1 MLDKILR
8 RLPTFRGKYR
18 VMKFLYGQ
26 MLKST
31 QEILLEGKYSCKY
44 FLPNLTENVGLDI
57 FINGIYEEETV
68 NFLNRIIPPNG
79 KFMDIG
85 ANIGAISIPLSK
97 RRGDIQVLAVE
108 AAPWI
113 FEYLEKNVSVNQLRN
128 ISLVNNAV
136 FDTDNVEMDFFSPRE
151 KYGKGSLSPVFS
163 QDGIKILTR
172 QVDTIIREYSFESV
186 NTLKVD
192 VEGFEHFV
200 FKGALNLL
208 KSDNPPDIVFEFVD
222 WAEGC
227 AMNLLPGSA
236 QQLLLDLGYD
246 LFQLKGN
253 EIIKLNGIMTKGS
266 ANLFASQNASKRLLK
281 R

>member
-8 RLPTFRGKYR
+8 SLPTFRGKHR
-18 VMKFLYGQ
+18 VMRFLYGQ
-26 MLKST
+26 MLRST
-31 QEILLEGKYSCKY
+31 EEILLEGKYSCKY
-44 FLPNLTENVGLDI
+44 FLPNLKENVGLDI

-68 NFLNRIIPPNG
+68 NFLDRILPLNG
-79 KFMDIG
+79 KFLDIG

-97 RRGDIQVLAVE
+97 KRSDIQILAVE
-108 AAPWI
+108 AAPWV
-113 FEYLEKNVSVNQLRN
+113 FEYLRKNVSINQLRN
-128 ISLVNNAV
+128 ITLLNNAV

-163 QDGIKILTR
+163 QEAIKIATR
-172 QVDTIIREYSFESV
+172 KVDTIIREYSFESV

-200 FKGALNLL
+200 FKGALDLL

-222 WAEGC
+222 WAETS

-236 QQLLLDLGYD
+236 QQLLLDIGYD

-253 EIIKLNGIMTKGS
+253 EIIKLNTIMTKGS
-266 ANLFASQNASKRLLK
+266 ANLFASRNVTKRLLK
-281 R
+281 G

>member
-208 KSDNPPDIVFEFVD
+208 KSDNPPDIVFEFVN
-222 WAEGC
+222 WAEAL
-227 AMNLLPGSA
+227 AMGLSPGSA
-236 QQLLLDLGYD
+236 Q
-246 LFQLKGN
+246 
-253 EIIKLNGIMTKGS
+253 
-266 ANLFASQNASKRLLK
+266 RLLK
-281 R
+281 DYCYDLYKIEKSKLVKLDNVLESGAAGLFATKRGL